1 MAQTKQ
7 SLDNMAA
14 ILKAANSGMDKVVKT
29 TILLADIK
37 DFPKVNEVY
46 ATCQHCH
53 THTAAHSSTQQ
64 HTRASQ
70 QRKMGR
76 GADE

>member
-1 MAQTKQ
+1 MVAQTKQ

-14 ILKAANSGMDKVVKT
+14 ILKAASSGMDKVVKT

-46 ATCQHCH
+46 ATCQQRNNTH
-53 THTAAHSSTQQ
+53 THIGGSTEC
-64 HTRASQ
+64 RL
-70 QRKMGR
+70 
-76 GADE
+76 

>member
-1 MAQTKQ
+1 MVAQTKQ

-14 ILKAANSGMDKVVKT
+14 VLKAGGSGMDKVVKT

-46 ATCQHCH
+46 ATCQPA
-53 THTAAHSSTQQ
+53 THTTPQSPRWLQPA
-64 HTRASQ
+64 RARSAS
-70 QRKMGR
+70 G
-76 GADE
+76 G